1 MKKAIMFMLVLS
13 VLFGCS
19 RKNYSDEK
27 ITEIETAQT
36 ADGGF
41 ISSFSLQGH
50 DIYVCY
56 PKDILNGTII
66 NYGYS
71 APFLLVFADGKMKK
85 EDAVSFIREKGI
97 DVIAQNNGGAVVF
110 VNPLKSWEKEKDG
123 IYEAILARTM
133 VAQSGFSHGL
143 IRDSKSGEYYLFA
156 SPAQTCI
163 YAYGSGADYIARYCL
178 KTKSGTSSLSS
189 LGSDDITPT
198 AAVLENLSVK
208 PQIEEKQII
217 IVSLNNPASIDDQL
231 KKKSGRVY
239 LSSDSFDQAYRQ
251 YVEGWQ
257 RWGGSLAE
265 AFSAEKQGLKV
276 DTHILEVSTS
286 PDNRQASA
294 GTHKVGVVVY
304 SLKESEKRKRPL
316 LLCFH
321 GGGDTAITTATI
333 AGWPQIAG
341 EEDFI
346 LAAIEMH
353 THTSA
358 AETIQVIE
366 QLKQLYGIDETRIYA
381 TGFSMG
387 GIKTWDLYQEY
398 PEVFAALA
406 PMGAT
411 VAVGQNTQFSE
422 SPSLNEQ
429 TLVPL
434 FYAGGESSP
443 LAELPVQ
450 GQTCAERI
458 MYLFRVNGIPA
469 EFELSTGKRWQWTDS
484 FFGYKGDVV
493 EELTD
498 ESHPESLTTVRYYRS
513 SDGNIYT
520 ALCSIRR
527 HQHEI
532 RPFTCRQAWNFMKR
546 FARVNGKTVILE

>member
-1 MKKAIMFMLVLS
+1 MKKGAVLLIILCI
-13 VLFGCS
+13 LFGCGQ
-19 RKNYSDEK
+19 KDYSDEK
-27 ITEIETAQT
+27 ITRIETAET
-36 ADGGF
+36 DDGGF
-41 ISSFSLQGH
+41 ISSFSLHGH
-50 DIYVCY
+50 DIYVYY

-85 EDAVSFIREKGI
+85 EEAVSFIRQRGI
-97 DVIAQNNGGAVVF
+97 DAVAQNNGGAVIF

-133 VAQSGFSHGL
+133 VGQTGFSHGL

-163 YAYGSGADYIARYCL
+163 YAYGKGADYIALNCL
-178 KTKSGTSSLSS
+178 RPKTGTSSMSS
-189 LGSDDITPT
+189 LGSNDITPT
-198 AAVLENLSVK
+198 AVVLEKLSVA
-208 PQIEEKQII
+208 PEIGEEEII
-217 IVSLNNPASIDDQL
+217 IVSANNDSAINASI
-231 KKKSGRVY
+231 KESCSRFHV
-239 LSSDSFDQAYRQ
+239 SNDSFDEIFSQ
-251 YVEGWQ
+251 YIEGWQ
-257 RWGGSLAE
+257 RWNGSLSE
-265 AFSAEKQGLKV
+265 TFSAEKLGLKV
-276 DTHILEVSTS
+276 DTHILDVNTS
-286 PDNRQASA
+286 QDNRQASA

-304 SLKESEKRKRPL
+304 SLQKSEKKKRPL

-333 AGWPQIAG
+333 AGWPQIAAQ
-341 EEDFI
+341 EDFI

-353 THTSA
+353 TRTTA
-358 AETIQVIE
+358 TETIQVIE

-429 TLVPL
+429 TMVPL

-443 LAELPVQ
+443 MAELPVQ
-450 GQTCAERI
+450 GQTCADRI
-458 MYLFRVNGIPA
+458 CYLFRVNGIPTD
-469 EFELSTGKRWQWTDS
+469 FELSTGKRWQWTDN
-484 FFGYKGDVV
+484 FFGYQGDAV
-493 EELTD
+493 EELID
-498 ESHPESLTTVRYYRS
+498 EAHPESLTTIRYYRS

-532 RPFTCRQAWNFMKR
+532 RPFTCRQAWDFMKR
-546 FARVNGKTVILE
+546 FARVDGKTVILK